1 MAPMPLF
8 SFFITVGR
16 LVWSTLH
23 SRTWTEQ
30 TCNPSAMDYYED
42 YDDYDEGLAVLE
54 HLVANGHF
62 RGDPEGREYLEDLVA
77 VGILNSDAISDGSSE
92 HEDSEEHED
101 EQEGS
106 VHEDDEEQPVLPSQD
121 ADFQSQVD
129 VVVLPK
135 LQGRNSVPEPRP
147 KNVETEESTCSIC
160 FEPWTNSGL
169 HRLASI
175 KCGHLFG
182 ESCILKWIAHRGRSG
197 KAQCPDCKC
206 LNSRKDVRR
215 IWSRNVVV
223 LDTAEKDEA
232 IARAK
237 KEQDLRTRSE
247 QELKQSRMAYEML
260 KFEMTKLQQKHDQ
273 QRASK
278 KR

>member
-1 MAPMPLF
+1 
-8 SFFITVGR
+8 
-16 LVWSTLH
+16 
-23 SRTWTEQ
+23 
-30 TCNPSAMDYYED
+30 MDYYNED
-42 YDDYDEGLAVLE
+42 DYYDDDLAILE
-54 HLVANGHF
+54 NLVADGHF

-77 VGILNSDAISDGSSE
+77 VGLLNSDAISEGSNE
-92 HEDSEEHED
+92 HQDSDEQED
-101 EQEGS
+101 EEEGS
-106 VHEDDEEQPVLPSQD
+106 VHEEEEGQPNMPSQD

-129 VVVLPK
+129 VVVHPK

-182 ESCILKWIAHRGRSG
+182 ESCILKWIAHRGRAG

-232 IARAK
+232 ISRAK
-237 KEQDLRTRSE
+237 KEQDLRTRAE

-260 KFEMTKLQQKHDQ
+260 KLEMTKLQQKHDH
-273 QRASK
+273 QRTLK